1 MRISD
6 WSSDVC
12 SSDLHVH
19 AHFQE
24 MALHADPG
32 PPGSD
37 SHFLVVIAMAAAARE
52 GIAQPEVLLQRNGI
66 GEIGKARRPLVRR
79 NDEIRV
85 SAVMNS
91 HTLRVHDLA
100 ICYIVSDRKKRPNEY
115 LITLLPFG
123 EPGIAVHAGIGQQFG
138 QEAAFGPG
146 WNDDGVLHAL
156 RRRQSTRL
164 NSS

>member
-1 MRISD
+1 MPVVKGRHQSD
-6 WSSDVC
+6 AFGTEHAVAKHVAWHVATADNAHRFG
-12 SSDLHVH
+12 LHVH

-91 HTLRVHDLA
+91 HTLRLHDLA
-100 ICYIVSDRKKRPNEY
+100 IGYIVSDRKQRPNEY
-115 LITLLPFG
+115 LITYLPLG
-123 EPGIAVHAGIGQQFG
+123 DPGIHKS
-138 QEAAFGPG
+138 E
-146 WNDDGVLHAL
+146 
-156 RRRQSTRL
+156 
-164 NSS
+164 

>member
-1 MRISD
+1 MRGRPPKSTRTYTLVPD
-6 WSSDVC
+6 TRLFRS
-12 SSDLHVH
+12 H

-24 MALHADPG
+24 MALHDDPG

-91 HTLRVHDLA
+91 HTLRVHDQ
-100 ICYIVSDRKKRPNEY
+100 
-115 LITLLPFG
+115 
-123 EPGIAVHAGIGQQFG
+123 IGR
-138 QEAAFGPG
+138 AH
-146 WNDDGVLHAL
+146 V
-156 RRRQSTRL
+156 
-164 NSS
+164 